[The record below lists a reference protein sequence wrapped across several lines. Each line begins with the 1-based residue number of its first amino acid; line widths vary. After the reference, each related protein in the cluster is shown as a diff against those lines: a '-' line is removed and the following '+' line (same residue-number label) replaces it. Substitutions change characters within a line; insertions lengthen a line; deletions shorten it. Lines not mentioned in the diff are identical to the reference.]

1 LEPPEPTGLALG
13 ASATLVAAVFASL
26 STAVGAMPHARQA
39 ALPETLQGARRRVW
53 VRYLERRRYAHARWV
68 LIQALGVA
76 GGAALAIQ
84 AGLPS
89 WLSVAVVVGV
99 FVLGAHLLS
108 TLLQTSAQRFVP
120 VLVQV
125 MYPLGLLVAPFA
137 DPVAFLSRAFRRN
150 ALSEVPP
157 PSVTETEVE
166 FLVTEGEQSG
176 ALDHDRSEMI
186 RNVLEFGDTQA
197 SDLMVPRT
205 QVTAFNVLTP
215 LADVL
220 DTVKDKAHSRYPV
233 YRERI
238 DNVVGILH
246 LKDLFLHA
254 TNRSSPSIDLE
265 SLLRKPMFVPANQL
279 GSSVLTEMRKGR
291 HHMAIVIDEY
301 GGMAGVL
308 TLEDVLEE
316 IVGDIQD
323 EHDDEEPTIVTL
335 PNGHIVVDASV
346 PIAELNR
353 HVAISLPDDGDYNSL
368 GGFIVEMMGRVPEPG
383 AVLER
388 MGHTFL
394 VKTADERHVT
404 KVEII
409 PETPA
414 PPTELQATA

>member
-1 LEPPEPTGLALG
+1 LEPPEPISLALG
-13 ASATLVAAVFASL
+13 AGASLVASVFA
-26 STAVGAMPHARQA
+26 AVSAAASAMPPARQA
-39 ALPETLQGARRRVW
+39 ALPESLEGGRRRTW
-53 VRYLERRRYAHARWV
+53 LRYLERRRYAHARWV
-68 LIQALGVA
+68 LLQALGVA
-76 GGAALAIQ
+76 GGAALAMQ
-84 AGLPS
+84 GGVPA
-89 WLSVAVVVGV
+89 WLAVGVVVAL
-99 FVLGAHLLS
+99 FVVTTHLLS
-108 TLLQTSAQRFVP
+108 TLLQTSAQRFIP
-120 VLVQV
+120 LLVQCA
-125 MYPLGLLVAPFA
+125 YPLGLVAAPLA
-137 DPVAFLSRAFRRN
+137 DPVAFLSRTMRRK
-150 ALSEVPP
+150 AGSEVPP
-157 PSVTETEVE
+157 PNVTETEVE
-166 FLVTEGEQSG
+166 ILVTEGEQSG
-176 ALDHDRSEMI
+176 ALDHGRSEMI

-205 QVTAFNVLTP
+205 QVTAFNVETP

-220 DTVKDKAHSRYPV
+220 ETVKEKAHSRYPV

-246 LKDLFLHA
+246 LKDLFLHI
-254 TNRSSPSIDLE
+254 SSNGDPHVDLE
-265 SLLRKPMFVPANQL
+265 SMLRKPAFVPASQL
-279 GSSVLTEMRKGR
+279 GSSVLTEMRAGR

-353 HVAISLPDDGDYNSL
+353 YVAISLPDDGDYNSL
-368 GGFIVEMMGRVPEPG
+368 GGFIVEILGRVPEPG
-383 AVLER
+383 AVIDR
-388 MGHTFL
+388 MGHRFL

-409 PETPA
+409 PDVGSAGSP
-414 PPTELQATA
+414 LSATA